1 MRGPVIN
8 GELTL
13 PGADRQRKVLAS
25 LVPLS
30 RAEPAAGAGAQGG
43 ACGAGAM
50 QYIGDNGRFL
60 EKAFEQVMPLVELLA
75 EEAVAHGADRSKIE
89 AMRSKAKLNVLRNR
103 VPIASGQLT
112 EGVEAVTR
120 IIRSLKTFAHPGDD
134 FQPVD
139 VARALEST
147 VTVATNEWKYV
158 ADLRLDAAPDLPPV
172 RAAPGMLNQVLL
184 NLVVN
189 AAQAVEERRA
199 AEGTE
204 QLGSI
209 TVAASEV
216 DGSVEI
222 RVSDDGCGIP
232 DEVRS
237 RIYDQF
243 FTTKPIGK
251 GSGQGL
257 SICRNI
263 IQAHGG
269 AIDFTTSGAGTTF
282 TVLLPAFTGDDD
294 HPD

>member
-1 MRGPVIN
+1 
-8 GELTL
+8 
-13 PGADRQRKVLAS
+13 
-25 LVPLS
+25 
-30 RAEPAAGAGAQGG
+30 
-43 ACGAGAM
+43 
-50 QYIGDNGRFL
+50 
-60 EKAFEQVMPLVELLA
+60 
-75 EEAVAHGADRSKIE
+75 
-89 AMRSKAKLNVLRNR
+89 
-103 VPIASGQLT
+103 
-112 EGVEAVTR
+112 
-120 IIRSLKTFAHPGDD
+120 
-134 FQPVD
+134 
-139 VARALEST
+139 
-147 VTVATNEWKYV
+147 
-158 ADLRLDAAPDLPPV
+158 
-172 RAAPGMLNQVLL
+172 MLNQVLL

-269 AIDFTTSGAGTTF
+269 AIDFTTSGADTTF